1 MRLHA
6 NGDVIGRAVTRGRYR
21 SIAAAS
27 AVNAFCKTQQ
37 LTFAGI
43 RLGYDCV
50 MDDALFVSRRH

>member
-1 MRLHA
+1 MRSHA
-6 NGDVIGRAVTRGRYR
+6 DGV
-21 SIAAAS
+21 AAAP

-50 MDDALFVSRRH
+50 MDDALFVSRRY